1 MYKEKENNY
10 RNLIFSLLT
19 FPQRAELILD
29 SNQQLLDTGLIQM
42 IDQVATRMAA
52 NSSTEAAS
60 FLRNVAAQL
69 RVNYATANRV
79 VDNIYQAELKLPD
92 LRQLAKKVKRL
103 GESSQKI
110 SQVVNLINSFA
121 DRTNLLALNAFL
133 EANRAGQE
141 GQNLA
146 IVAEEVQ
153 TMAKQSAEATTE
165 IEKLVASIQ
174 LNTKEV
180 VTAMELGTE
189 QVVAGTKLVDETR
202 QKLNQIA
209 DSSTLVAER
218 LKKITVETIQQSLA
232 SQEISETIAEVAT
245 MATIT
250 SKDATEVSSSTQE
263 LMNITDELQTSAK
276 QFKV

>member
-1 MYKEKENNY
+1 MYKEQENNY

>member
-1 MYKEKENNY
+1 MKLLFVEDDIEMSELLTEILNKENNY

-19 FPQRAELILD
+19 FPQRAELILN

-174 LNTKEV
+174 LNIKEV

-209 DSSTLVAER
+209 DSSALVG
-218 LKKITVETIQQSLA
+218 SP
-232 SQEISETIAEVAT
+232 QENYNGLE
-245 MATIT
+245 
-250 SKDATEVSSSTQE
+250 
-263 LMNITDELQTSAK
+263 
-276 QFKV
+276 